1 VCSHTPPTIAG
12 SGLNS
17 RFASACRTGIP
28 NPQAAGLCRLC
39 DHRDPPACWPVASH
53 RPRHHF
59 AGFAV
64 ACCSHHSTNPRISS
78 FADDGSKS
86 LTLAIL
92 RSISAATSMNAR
104 ERAVVASVA
113 QLQRQRHS
121 PQPRHALYRSSISV
135 RPQNPSGSRAGA
147 AFRPLTL
154 ISEDTC
160 PAAIPP
166 RSDPPCRLCREH
178 VSRRDAK
185 VLLHGRLDPSPAVVM
200 VRAIESKRTSPE

>member
-147 AFRPLTL
+147 A
-154 ISEDTC
+154 
-160 PAAIPP
+160 
-166 RSDPPCRLCREH
+166 
-178 VSRRDAK
+178 
-185 VLLHGRLDPSPAVVM
+185 LDPSLLFLKTRALPPSLPAPIHPAGYAANMFRVETPRCFFTAALI
-200 VRAIESKRTSPE
+200 RAQRW